1 MLFNSLQYVLFL
13 PIVIGLYFL
22 LPHKLRWILLL
33 AASYFFYMCWN
44 VSYAALI
51 AISTVI
57 TFLSGYF
64 ISRENRKHEEA
75 ITDEKTCHRR
85 KNLFV
90 AVSFALN
97 LGILAFFKYS
107 PMAILTFERISAVLG
122 KSIDLPD
129 FKYLLPVGISFY
141 TFQALSYTMDVY
153 RGTIKASHNIGK
165 YALFVSFFPQLVAGP
180 IERSSHLL
188 PQFDKVMKFDVS
200 RARKAFLLI
209 LWGMFKKVVIAD
221 RIAPTVNHVF
231 SRVGGNNGVTFIIA
245 TFLFAIQIYCDFS
258 AYTDIAIG
266 SANIMGFDIMKNF
279 KRPYFS
285 KSISEFWRRWHISLS
300 SWFRDYVYIPLGGSR
315 VGKFRWAFN
324 TMVVFL
330 VSGLWHGASWGFVM
344 WGALHGAYLLI
355 GRITKPAK
363 DKILSILKIK
373 REWKWVSFLS
383 GLITFALVCFAWI
396 LFRANSMRE
405 ALIIIRGIFTFSD
418 YILSINKTLSLMNLS
433 LNDMAFIIM
442 SVAIL
447 LGVMIAQTK
456 ISIREF
462 MEKRAWP
469 LRWVVYLSLIFGII
483 LLGYYGV
490 GDSSFI
496 YFQF

>member
-1 MLFNSLQYVLFL
+1 MLFNSLQYVVFL

-22 LPHKLRWILLL
+22 IPHKFRWIFLL

-44 VSYAALI
+44 ISYAALI

-57 TFLSGYF
+57 TFMSGLL
-64 ISRENRKHEEA
+64 IGRQNERLEEGLLDTNKA
-75 ITDEKTCHRR
+75 TRNK
-85 KNLFV
+85 KLLV
-90 AVSFALN
+90 AASFSIN
-97 LGILAFFKYS
+97 IGILAFFKYS
-107 PMAILTFERISAVLG
+107 PMALRTFAAIADALG
-122 KSIDLPD
+122 KTVHVPD
-129 FKYLLPVGISFY
+129 FRYLLPVGISFY

-153 RGTIKASHNIGK
+153 RGKTAPSANIGK

-180 IERSSHLL
+180 IERSWHLL
-188 PQFDKVMKFDVS
+188 PQFDKVMKFDVA
-200 RARKAFLLI
+200 RARKALLLI

-221 RIAPTVNHVF
+221 RIAPSVDHVF
-231 SRVGGNNGVTFIIA
+231 SRVTGNNGVSFIIA
-245 TFLFAIQIYCDFS
+245 TFLFAVQIYCDFS

-300 SWFRDYVYIPLGGSR
+300 SWFRDYLYIPLGGSR
-315 VGKFRWAFN
+315 VSKLRWAFN
-324 TMVVFL
+324 IMVVFV
-330 VSGLWHGASWGFVM
+330 VSGLWHGASWGFVL
-344 WGALHGAYLLI
+344 WGALHGLYLLI
-355 GRITKPAK
+355 GRISRPAK
-363 DKILSILKIK
+363 DKALNKLHINPQNKLIG
-373 REWKWVSFLS
+373 FAA

-405 ALIIIRGIFTFSD
+405 ATIIIRSLFTFSD
-418 YILSINKTLSLMNLS
+418 YILSIKKTLTLLNLS
-433 LNDMAFIIM
+433 FNDLALIVA

-447 LGVMIAQTK
+447 LGVQITQAK

-462 MEKRAWP
+462 MEKRSWP
-469 LRWVVYLSLIFGII
+469 VRWIVYLSLIFGII
-483 LLGYYGV
+483 LLGYYGM

>member
-13 PIVIGLYFL
+13 PAVIGLYFL
-22 LPHKLRWILLL
+22 LPHKARWILLL

-51 AISTVI
+51 AVSTIV
-57 TFLSGYF
+57 TFLSGLL
-64 ISRENRKHEEA
+64 ISRENDRLEA
-75 ITDEKTCHRR
+75 GLTDEKKCRR
-85 KNLFV
+85 VKHIYV
-90 AVSFALN
+90 ALSFIIN

-107 PMAILTFERISAVLG
+107 PMAIRTVERFSSVLG
-122 KSIDLPD
+122 KGFDLPD
-129 FKYLLPVGISFY
+129 FKFLLPVGISFY

-153 RGTIKASHNIGK
+153 RGGIKASKNIGK

-188 PQFDKVMKFDVS
+188 PQFDKVMKFDVA
-200 RARKAFLLI
+200 RARKALLLI

-221 RIAPTVNHVF
+221 RIAPAVEQVF
-231 SRVGGNNGVTFIIA
+231 SRVGGNNGVTFIFA
-245 TFLFAIQIYCDFS
+245 TLLFAVQIYCDFS

-300 SWFRDYVYIPLGGSR
+300 SWFRDYLYIPLGGSR
-315 VGKFRWAFN
+315 VGKLRWAVN
-324 TMVVFL
+324 IMVVFV

-344 WGALHGAYLLI
+344 WGALHGLYLLI
-355 GRITKPAK
+355 GRATGPAR
-363 DKILSILKIK
+363 DYLLGRLKIK
-373 REWKWVSFLS
+373 REWKWVGFLS
-383 GLITFALVCFAWI
+383 GLTTFALVCFAWI

-405 ALIIIRGIFTFSD
+405 AMVVIRSLFTFSE
-418 YILSINKTLSLMNLS
+418 YILSIKKTLSLMNLS
-433 LNDMAFIIM
+433 VNDLIFIFSSIG
-442 SVAIL
+442 L
-447 LGVMIAQTK
+447 LAAVQTAQAK
-456 ISIREF
+456 GSIREF
-462 MEKRAWP
+462 MERRAWP
-469 LRWVVYLSLIFGII
+469 VRWALYLCLIFGII

>member
-13 PIVIGLYFL
+13 PTVVGLYFL
-22 LPHKLRWILLL
+22 LPHKYRWILLL
-33 AASYFFYMCWN
+33 FSSYFFYMSWN
-44 VSYAALI
+44 ASYAILI
-51 AISTVI
+51 AISTI
-57 TFLSGYF
+57 LTFLSG
-64 ISRENRKHEEA
+64 ILINRENDKLEQGL
-75 ITDEKTCHRR
+75 TNGKKCRR
-85 KNLFV
+85 NKIIFV
-90 AVSFALN
+90 ALSFSIN

-107 PMAILTFERISAVLG
+107 PMAILTTERIAAALG
-122 KSIDLPD
+122 KSINLPD

-153 RGTIKASHNIGK
+153 RGKIKASKNIGK

-209 LWGMFKKVVIAD
+209 LWGLFKKVVIAD

-285 KSISEFWRRWHISLS
+285 KSISEFWKRWHISLS
-300 SWFRDYVYIPLGGSR
+300 SWFRDYLYIPLGGSR
-315 VGKFRWAFN
+315 VSKIRWAFN
-324 TMVVFL
+324 IMVVFL
-330 VSGLWHGASWGFVM
+330 VSGLWHGASWGFVL
-344 WGALHGAYLLI
+344 WGALHGLYLLI
-355 GRITKPAK
+355 GRISKPAK
-363 DKILSILKIK
+363 DALLNKLKIK
-373 REWKWVSFLS
+373 REWKWVGFIS
-383 GLITFALVCFAWI
+383 GFITFALVCFAWI

-405 ALIIIRGIFTFSD
+405 AMVVIKSLFTFNE
-418 YILSINKTLSLMNLS
+418 YILSISKTLSLMNLS
-433 LNDMAFIIM
+433 LNDLAFIVV
-442 SVAIL
+442 SVIIL
-447 LGVMIAQTK
+447 LAVQIIQSK
-456 ISIREF
+456 FSIREY
-462 MEKRAWP
+462 MENRQWP
-469 LRWVVYLSLIFGII
+469 VRWIVYLSLIFGII
-483 LLGYYGV
+483 LFGYYGV

>member
-1 MLFNSLQYVLFL
+1 MLFNSLQYILFL
-13 PIVIGLYFL
+13 PIVIGMYFL
-22 LPHKLRWILLL
+22 LPHKFRWMLLL

-51 AISTVI
+51 AISTII
-57 TFLSGYF
+57 TFASGLL
-64 ISRENRKHEEA
+64 INRENARLEA
-75 ITDEKTCHRR
+75 GHTDAKKSRR
-85 KNLFV
+85 NKNLFV
-90 AVSFALN
+90 ALSFAIN

-107 PMAILTFERISAVLG
+107 PMAISTIERVSAALG
-122 KSIDLPD
+122 KGINLPD

-153 RGTIKASHNIGK
+153 RGKIKASKNIGK

-209 LWGMFKKVVIAD
+209 LWGLFKKVVIAD
-221 RIAPTVNHVF
+221 RIAPTINHVF

-245 TFLFAIQIYCDFS
+245 TLLFAVQIYCDFS

-300 SWFRDYVYIPLGGSR
+300 SWFRDYLYIPLGGSR
-315 VGKFRWAFN
+315 VNKLRWAVN
-324 TMVVFL
+324 IMVVFV
-330 VSGLWHGASWGFVM
+330 VSGLWHGASWGFVL
-344 WGALHGAYLLI
+344 WGALHGLYLLI
-355 GRITKPAK
+355 GRLTKPAK
-363 DKILSILKIK
+363 DVLLNKFKIK
-373 REWKWVSFLS
+373 RDWKWVGFVS
-383 GLITFALVCFAWI
+383 GLVTFALVCFAWI

-405 ALIIIRGIFTFSD
+405 AMIIIKSIFTFNE
-418 YILSINKTLSLMNLS
+418 YILSITKTLSLMNLS
-433 LNDMAFIIM
+433 VNDMTFIFF

-447 LGVMIAQTK
+447 LAVQIVQTK
-456 ISIREF
+456 ISIRQF

-469 LRWVVYLSLIFGII
+469 IRWIVYLCLIFGIL